1 MDGRCTLQL
10 GPHSTVVCQ
19 SRGSKLGQGWEG
31 WHYRANMT
39 VHICYPNGYKLKGAS
54 QIRTSPFGLAI
65 CSILCKFQL
74 HHIIDSYRANN
85 LDQLLVCG
93 PLGPARWKRKKCQE
107 LHPLPQNTPNPSPTP
122 RILVITMTPHR
133 KPRPWVFQSSADF
146 SYRLHP

>member
-1 MDGRCTLQL
+1 MGDLTSTFSPLSTFCGRNFQ
-10 GPHSTVVCQ
+10 Q
-19 SRGSKLGQGWEG
+19 SVGKIFRGSHVLSIPLGL
-31 WHYRANMT
+31 
-39 VHICYPNGYKLKGAS
+39 I
-54 QIRTSPFGLAI
+54 I
-65 CSILCKFQL
+65 CSILCTLQL
-74 HHIIDSYRANN
+74 HYTTDSYIVNN

-146 SYRLHP
+146 SYRLHPWRIPKPPTPASTPIIRD